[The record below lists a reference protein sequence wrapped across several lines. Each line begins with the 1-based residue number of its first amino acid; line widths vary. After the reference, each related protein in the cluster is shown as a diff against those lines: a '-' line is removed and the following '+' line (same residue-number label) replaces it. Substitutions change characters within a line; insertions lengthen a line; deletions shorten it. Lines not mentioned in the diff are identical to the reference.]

1 MDQSA
6 KEIAAPDLGLG
17 GERGVVGVTAVWWEE
32 VESAVGSVP
41 VVVLAVGFA
50 RGSAELGQLVAQQAG
65 AEEYAS
71 KLPGLARLSGLQ
83 GVRETQA
90 AAQRDLAQELGRI
103 RSGVPGLIAQSLHD
117 ARQREF
123 EKGAAKLAY
132 QGSTY
137 ANQLDYEA
145 ALAREDAANR
155 RAAQA
160 EAGRTQRASHAET
173 GRNRRA
179 NAGRA
184 QSQPPR
190 ERRRDQQE
198 PARADAGRLL
208 RSWQAPTRCRRW
220 QPASF
225 SSPRSR

>member
-1 MDQSA
+1 VDQSA

-137 ANQLDYEA
+137 ANRL
-145 ALAREDAANR
+145 R
-155 RAAQA
+155 
-160 EAGRTQRASHAET
+160 GRPRPR
-173 GRNRRA
+173 GR
-179 NAGRA
+179 G
-184 QSQPPR
+184 
-190 ERRRDQQE
+190 
-198 PARADAGRLL
+198 
-208 RSWQAPTRCRRW
+208 
-220 QPASF
+220 QPASGAGRGWAH
-225 SSPRSR
+225 PARITRRDRPQPPC